1 MTLQPTAEL
10 GVWRDDAMDP
20 TARGAHLL
28 IAGIS
33 HYPHLDGGGPR
44 IGNHAGMGQLAV
56 SARTA
61 LRLFDWL
68 RGQGQFSGAPIASC
82 RLLISPSPD
91 EAAEAAALAQNHFLP
106 GSFDDFANALK
117 GWGNSIFQ
125 ATGAGE
131 NTAMLFFSGHG
142 LEMFGEQILL
152 ARDAM
157 DPDSPDGRAN
167 AVEVDHLVRALRGFG
182 ISRGFLFLDACR
194 NDSSTV
200 RALGIEGQKVL
211 KALAEPRPPPTAVPC
226 LKATGS
232 RQFAYQVAGDPAT
245 FFGQG
250 LLESLEG
257 APPSYAPYDCSGDPW
272 RLPFG
277 ALENRV
283 QTRVRELI
291 AAQNASVTQPVDPY
305 GFPYSA
311 DVVVALRPPPPAP
324 APAPPPLDDEFA
336 DLSDDDKDDIADIS
350 DDAVVFGH
358 KSTRPAPARSRSKRP
373 WGEGILAGIS
383 PKLGSGAE
391 NYDPFDLGG
400 AAVALDIDQK
410 AVEVF
415 GGFVPQM
422 GLQPDGLKDFGSM
435 HAAFGHEGV
444 TDPWVRSLSLID
456 VKTGERLD
464 PGLLLLEGASRQ
476 ETGMSITSWIDVRA
490 PRGEGEALWLQAGE
504 GDGRR
509 AVVLTRDPMGDIPVR
524 LEAVHVA
531 EADGTW
537 TLDSLTARVAHLP
550 GVDQAWNILWEAQ
563 KAEQVG
569 SLGAAHER
577 VLDAAMMEMI
587 LYRKIE
593 APMAAAMAA
602 VYLLR
607 SGDLASLHDWPRNMA
622 NWFSWLPDGAYL
634 WVETLK
640 ARAEQASGDE
650 RAAMIKEARTYFEKG
665 LERGPPRLA
674 RVLTMALR
682 QAAWLVE
689 EAGPASTAMAGGIAM
704 LREASLHAVAN
715 GVYVGF
721 AGEGISPALVGGPR
735 EMLAEV

>member
-1 MTLQPTAEL
+1 MTLQPTDEP

-20 TARGAHLL
+20 RDKGAHLL

-44 IGNHAGMGQLAV
+44 VGNHAGMGQLAV

-61 LRLFDWL
+61 LRLFAWL

-82 RLLISPSPD
+82 RLLISPSAD
-91 EAAEAAALAQNHFLP
+91 EMAEAADLAQNHFLP
-106 GSFDDFANALK
+106 GSFDDFSTALK
-117 GWGNSIFQ
+117 GWGNAIFH

-157 DPDSPDGRAN
+157 DPDSPNGRAN

-182 ISRGFLFLDACR
+182 VSRAFLFLDACR

-200 RALGIEGQKVL
+200 RALGIEGQRVL

-257 APPSYAPYDCSGDPW
+257 APPDFAPYDCSADPW

-277 ALENRV
+277 ALESRV
-283 QTRVRELI
+283 QQRVRELI

-311 DVVVALRPPPPAP
+311 EVVVALRPPPTAPIPPPAP
-324 APAPPPLDDEFA
+324 LVEEGV
-336 DLSDDDKDDIADIS
+336 DLSDDDIAMEEE
-350 DDAVVFGH
+350 AEA
-358 KSTRPAPARSRSKRP
+358 APPVRRRMGRSRSRGDTLLSRVTPDLVENLDVDDPSDLKS
-373 WGEGILAGIS
+373 AG
-383 PKLGSGAE
+383 LE
-391 NYDPFDLGG
+391 LE
-400 AAVALDIDQK
+400 IDRK
-410 AVEVF
+410 AVDVF
-415 GGFVPQM
+415 GGFVPQL
-422 GLQPDGLKDFGSM
+422 GLDVAGLRDFASM

-444 TDPWVRSLSLID
+444 TDPWVRSLRLVD
-456 VKTGERLD
+456 VMTGEALD
-464 PGLLLLEGASRQ
+464 PALLSLEGASRH
-476 ETGMSITSWIDVRA
+476 EIGEANTAWIDVRV
-490 PRGEGEALWLQAGE
+490 PRGDGRALWLEAGE
-504 GDGRR
+504 GAGRR
-509 AVVLTRDPMGDIPVR
+509 AVVLTQDPKGDIPVR
-524 LEAVHVA
+524 LEAIHRMKP
-531 EADGTW
+531 DGAW
-537 TLDSLTARVAHLP
+537 VLDELTARVARLP
-550 GVDQAWNILWEAQ
+550 GVNAAWDVLWEAQ

-569 SLGAAHER
+569 SLGAAHDL
-577 VLDAAMMEMI
+577 VLNSRMMEAI
-587 LYRKIE
+587 LFRKVD
-593 APMAAAMAA
+593 APTAAAMAA

-607 SGDLASLHDWPRNMA
+607 SGDLASLHDWPRNLA
-622 NWFSWLPDGAYL
+622 RQFDWLPDGAYL
-634 WVETLK
+634 WVETLR

-650 RAAMIKEARTYFEKG
+650 RSAMVAEAQEYFLKG
-665 LERGPPRLA
+665 LARGAPRLA
-674 RVLTMALR
+674 RVMTMALR
-682 QAAWLVE
+682 QAAWLAEVTALE
-689 EAGPASTAMAGGIAM
+689 SEALRAGVAM
-704 LREASLHAVAN
+704 LRQASIHAVTS
-715 GVYVGF
+715 GVYAAY
-721 AGEGISPALVGGPR
+721 AGEEISPELVGGPR
-735 EMLAEV
+735 RMLASG

>member
-1 MTLQPTAEL
+1 MTLKPTAEA

-20 TARGAHLL
+20 RDKGAHLL

-44 IGNHAGMGQLAV
+44 VGNHAGMGQLAV

-61 LRLFDWL
+61 LRLFAWL
-68 RGQGQFSGAPIASC
+68 RDQGQFSGAPIASC

-91 EAAEAAALAQNHFLP
+91 EMEEAADLAQNHFLP
-106 GSFDDFANALK
+106 GNFDDFASALK
-117 GWGNSIFQ
+117 GWGQAIFQ
-125 ATGAGE
+125 ATGPGE

-157 DPDSPDGRAN
+157 DPDSPNGRAN

-182 ISRGFLFLDACR
+182 ISRAFLFLDACR

-200 RALGIEGQKVL
+200 RALGIEGQRVL

-257 APPSYAPYDCSGDPW
+257 APPDFAPYDCSADPW

-277 ALENRV
+277 ALESRV
-283 QTRVRELI
+283 RQRIRELI

-311 DVVVALRPPPPAP
+311 DVVVALRSPPPAP
-324 APAPPPLDDEFA
+324 GPAPAPSDDAAA
-336 DLSDDDKDDIADIS
+336 DLSDEDVAIEDEA
-350 DDAVVFGH
+350 
-358 KSTRPAPARSRSKRP
+358 KSSPPARRRPGRSRGDIFLSRVTP
-373 WGEGILAGIS
+373 EPVDRLDVDDPSGLMPAG
-383 PKLGSGAE
+383 LE
-391 NYDPFDLGG
+391 LE
-400 AAVALDIDQK
+400 LDRK
-410 AVEVF
+410 AVDVF
-415 GGFVPQM
+415 GGFTPQTDLDPR
-422 GLQPDGLKDFGSM
+422 GLGDFGSM
-435 HAAFGHEGV
+435 HAAFGHEAV
-444 TDPWVRSLSLID
+444 TDPWVRSLSLVD
-456 VKTGERLD
+456 VATGADLD
-464 PGLLLLEGASRQ
+464 PGMLLLEGASRH
-476 ETGMSITSWIDVRA
+476 ENGGAITSWIDLRV
-490 PRGEGEALWLQAGE
+490 PRGDGQALWLQAGE
-504 GDGRR
+504 GDSRR
-509 AVVLTRDPMGDIPVR
+509 AVVLTQDPMGDIPVR
-524 LEAVHVA
+524 LEAVHMF
-531 EADGTW
+531 DPDNGW
-537 TLDSLTARVAHLP
+537 KMDSLTARVARLP
-550 GVDQAWNILWEAQ
+550 QVDPAWDVLWDAQ

-569 SLGAAHER
+569 SLAIAHDL
-577 VLDAAMMEMI
+577 VLNSRMMEMI
-587 LYRKIE
+587 LYRKME

-607 SGDLASLHDWPRNMA
+607 SGDLAALHDWPRNLA
-622 NWFSWLPDGAYL
+622 QWFEWLPDGAYL

-640 ARAEQASGDE
+640 ARSEQASGDE
-650 RAAMIKEARTYFEKG
+650 RAAMIEQAMDYFRIG
-665 LERGPPRLA
+665 LGRGTPRLD

-682 QAAWLVE
+682 QAAWLAE
-689 EAGPASTAMAGGIAM
+689 ETASESASLAGGVAM
-704 LREASLHAVAN
+704 LREASLHAAAN
-715 GVYVGF
+715 GVYVAF
-721 AGEGISPALVGGPR
+721 AGEGISSALVGGPR
-735 EMLAEV
+735 QVLAEL